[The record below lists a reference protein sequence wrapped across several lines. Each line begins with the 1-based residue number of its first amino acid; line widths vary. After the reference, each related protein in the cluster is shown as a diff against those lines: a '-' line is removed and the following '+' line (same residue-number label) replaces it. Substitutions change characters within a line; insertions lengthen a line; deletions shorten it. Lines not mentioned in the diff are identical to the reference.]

1 MSTAKPAPSKTVP
14 PAAPTEANTVA
25 LIGVVLIGVTIG
37 MCGLLFW
44 LVSQLP
50 DGQSEFR
57 ILENDTP
64 AQMRLLVLGG
74 STAVLTVVSLI
85 LCLIGLVLPNRPRLL
100 AAVGAL
106 VSGIMLLG
114 IFGVLIVGAVLN
126 PAEFAA
132 EKPEPTTTTA
142 PNETVE

>member
-1 MSTAKPAPSKTVP
+1 MSTAKPTPSQTAD
-14 PAAPTEANTVA
+14 PAGPAESNTVA
-25 LIGVVLIGVTIG
+25 LIGVVLVGVTIG

-44 LVSQLP
+44 LVNQLP

-100 AAVGAL
+100 ASVGAL
-106 VSGIMLLG
+106 VSGTMLLG

-126 PAEFAA
+126 PAKLTA

-142 PNETVE
+142 PSAAVE